1 MIKINNGV
9 PAFIATGAD
18 TMTSR
23 KVGLLT
29 VDYQTSLAQEEV
41 DGKMVNVGKV
51 GSWLF
56 DEQQTNVMGVQK
68 IQNLDEFKGKDIL
81 ATLTTEYIAT
91 LKALNPNVEFTDTLV
106 VVK

>member
-9 PAFIATGAD
+9 PAFIATGSD
-18 TMTSR
+18 TMTSK
-23 KVGLLT
+23 KVALLT
-29 VDYQTSLAQEEV
+29 VDYQTSLTQEEV

-68 IQNLDEFKGKDIL
+68 MQNLDEFKGKDIL

-91 LKALNPNVEFTDTLV
+91 LKALNPKVEFTDTLV
-106 VVK
+106 VAK